1 MAPGGERA
9 RGAAAAQPGPGGS
22 AGRHAHV
29 FTAWHRSD
37 AGGRRRHAP
46 GLRDHDCPAQSP
58 VQHLRHPMSRA
69 HPPILRRPRGAV
81 LFIAL
86 IMLILLTLIGVT
98 GMQVTLLQERMSGN
112 FRAQHQSFERAETR
126 MIEGRDK
133 VSDRLTAYDLISS
146 REVALVDG
154 KKLPWQSW
162 LTTYPPSA

>member
-1 MAPGGERA
+1 M
-9 RGAAAAQPGPGGS
+9 
-22 AGRHAHV
+22 
-29 FTAWHRSD
+29 TRS
-37 AGGRRRHAP
+37 P
-46 GLRDHDCPAQSP
+46 PTVSP
-58 VQHLRHPMSRA
+58 RQ
-69 HPPILRRPRGAV
+69 RGAV

-162 LTTYPPSA
+162 LTTYPPSAQLATEVRCGMACGSNRAKSTMWDPNKDLRFYTVTGQEKDPSSDASSAAWSTVQTIYVY